1 MKQWLVKFKI
11 HFVTSWKALHTAS
24 QYWELPSHKC
34 TSVMYKR
41 LKFRKQ
47 SKAWVKSLHTIRNT
61 VRADFLSQDVCAEQ
75 VKTEMG
81 WKGNHHSYEF
91 FLKSVLGMDNWVIS
105 QAAYAF
111 FSVDCSRDTQ
121 KLSPPWATGFDSIL
135 ALKIK
140 TFYKELFILWDHQV
154 SLEHSSWGKYSSL
167 LSVLFCF
174 QTGKFILLIRDPPV
188 QCL

>member
-1 MKQWLVKFKI
+1 
-11 HFVTSWKALHTAS
+11 
-24 QYWELPSHKC
+24 
-34 TSVMYKR
+34 MYKR
-41 LKFRKQ
+41 LKFGKQ

-81 WKGNHHSYEF
+81 WKGNHHPYEF

-140 TFYKELFILWDHQV
+140 TYFIRSSLFCGIIRSAWSIAHEASTAAYWVSCFAFRQESSYFWLGILLCSAYSQSNCRLEVVESPSLELFKKRV
-154 SLEHSSWGKYSSL
+154 GVTMSEM
-167 LSVLFCF
+167 V
-174 QTGKFILLIRDPPV
+174 
-188 QCL
+188 

>member
-41 LKFRKQ
+41 LKFGKQ

-81 WKGNHHSYEF
+81 WKGNHHPYEF

-121 KLSPPWATGFDSIL
+121 KLSHPWATGFDSIL

-140 TFYKELFILWDHQV
+140 TYFIR
-154 SLEHSSWGKYSSL
+154 SSL
-167 LSVLFCF
+167 FCGIIRSAWSIAHEASTAAYWVFPVLLSDRKVH
-174 QTGKFILLIRDPPV
+174 TSD
-188 QCL
+188 